1 VRSKGVA
8 LLLGLAIC
16 GTGASARAQDEEAS
30 AGPEL
35 QQGPASVA
43 PHWSKNDYPESVA
56 EATPYYIV
64 VKGDTLWGIAG
75 RFMESPLLWP
85 QVWERNKYISDPHWI
100 YPGDPVMFEDI
111 ELVSE
116 AAGQADDV
124 SEPGPDA
131 LSAADAAAA
140 AAQAA
145 AGDETEL
152 FPASEPD
159 TIQCAHYIAPSSED
173 QSLKIIGNENH
184 KVAVADRDL
193 VFLSGG
199 ANMGLQPGDLYSIQR
214 FDGGVEHPNGGQV
227 GSKIQTS
234 GWLRIVMVGDDDA
247 TAVIEHACMDI
258 LEDDYLVPFE
268 QRPVPFLVAEGELD
282 VSGTPTGKTQGHV
295 IVLDGATMAAGTG
308 HLVSI
313 DLGTNDG
320 IAPGNRLIAFRL
332 EDPSVSTSRRYL
344 GELAVLTVADQS
356 ATAKIMYSALEIVYG
371 DEVELR

>member
-1 VRSKGVA
+1 
-8 LLLGLAIC
+8 
-16 GTGASARAQDEEAS
+16 
-30 AGPEL
+30 
-35 QQGPASVA
+35 
-43 PHWSKNDYPESVA
+43 
-56 EATPYYIV
+56 
-64 VKGDTLWGIAG
+64 
-75 RFMESPLLWP
+75 MESPLLWP
-85 QVWERNKYISDPHWI
+85 QVWEQNKYISDPHWI

-116 AAGQADDV
+116 TAGQADDV

-131 LSAADAAAA
+131 LSQADAAAA
-140 AAQAA
+140 AAAGA
-145 AGDETEL
+145 AGDETRL
-152 FPASEPD
+152 IPASEPD
-159 TIQCAHYIAPSSED
+159 SIQCAHYIAASSED
-173 QSLKIIGNENH
+173 QSLKIIGNQNH

-214 FDGGVEHPNGGQV
+214 FDGGVRHPNGGKL

-247 TAVIEHACMDI
+247 TAVIEHACMDV
-258 LEDDYLVPFE
+258 LEKDYLVPFV

-295 IVLDGATMAAGTG
+295 VALDGNTMAAGTG
-308 HLVSI
+308 NLIAIS
-313 DLGTNDG
+313 LGANDG

-332 EDPSVSTSRRYL
+332 EDPSIATSRRYL
-344 GELAVLTVADQS
+344 GELAVLMVADQS
-356 ATAKIMYSALEIVYG
+356 ATAKIMYSATEIVYG

>member
-1 VRSKGVA
+1 MRSKGVA
-8 LLLGLAIC
+8 LLVGLAIC
-16 GTGASARAQDEEAS
+16 GTGASARAQDGEAS

-35 QQGPASVA
+35 QQGPATVA
-43 PHWSKNDYPESVA
+43 PHWSKNDYPDSIA

-85 QVWERNKYISDPHWI
+85 QVWEQNKYISDPHWI
-100 YPGDPVMFEDI
+100 YPGDPVIFEDI
-111 ELVSE
+111 QVLSE

-131 LSAADAAAA
+131 LSQADAAAA
-140 AAQAA
+140 AGAE
-145 AGDETEL
+145 GDETRL
-152 FPASEPD
+152 IAASEPHS
-159 TIQCAHYIAPSSED
+159 IQCAHYIAASSED
-173 QSLKIIGNENH
+173 QSLKIIGNQNH
-184 KVAVADRDL
+184 KVALADRDL

-199 ANMGLQPGDLYSIQR
+199 ANLGLQPGDLYSIQR
-214 FDGGVEHPNGGQV
+214 VDGRVSHPEGGKL

-247 TAVIEHACMDI
+247 TAVIEHACMDV
-258 LEDDYLVPFE
+258 LEDDYLVPFV

-282 VSGTPTGKTQGHV
+282 VSGAPTGKTQGYV
-295 IVLDGATMAAGTG
+295 VALDGHTLAAGTG
-308 HLVSI
+308 NLISI
-313 DLGTNDG
+313 SLGANDG
-320 IAPGNRLIAFRL
+320 LAPGNRLIAFRF
-332 EDPSVSTSRRYL
+332 EDPDVSTSRRYL

-356 ATAKIMYSALEIVYG
+356 ATAKIMYSAMEILYG